1 MSPMLDGILSSTRR
15 RIARLGE
22 QRRDDSSA
30 RRPVRAFDHALA
42 GDGLAVIGEV
52 KRKSPSR
59 GVLAEGLDPVRQA
72 RIYEQAGAAAVS
84 VLTEPEH
91 FSGSNRDLTAVSEA
105 VGIPVIRKDF
115 ILDAAQVWESRR
127 IGADALLLIVGI
139 LGDEQLEDLLQE
151 TSRAGMVALVEVH
164 DPIEAE
170 RAIGAG
176 ARVVGVNNRDLRDF
190 TVDLGTARRVAPY
203 LSGASVKVA
212 ESGIHTPAQAG
223 MMAEAG
229 YDAVLVG
236 EALVRA
242 VRPGELVSQMRGA
255 V

>member
-1 MSPMLDGILSSTRR
+1 MLDGILSSTRR
-15 RIARLGE
+15 RISRLGE
-22 QRRDDSSA
+22 RSRADSA
-30 RRPVRAFDHALA
+30 RRPVRAFEDALA
-42 GDGLAVIGEV
+42 GAGLAVIGEV

-59 GVLAEGLDPVRQA
+59 GVLAEELDPVRQA
-72 RIYEQAGAAAVS
+72 KIYEQAGAAAVS

-91 FSGSNRDLTAVSEA
+91 FSGSNQDLRAVSEA

-127 IGADALLLIVGI
+127 IGADALLLIVSI
-139 LGDEQLEDLLQE
+139 LGDEQLKDLLEE
-151 TSRAGMVALVEVH
+151 TSRAGMAALVEVH
-164 DPIEAE
+164 NPTEAE
-170 RAIGAG
+170 RAIKAG

-203 LSGASVKVA
+203 LSRASVKVA
-212 ESGIHTPAQAG
+212 ESGIHTPAQAA

-229 YDAVLVG
+229 YDAILVG

-242 VRPGELVSQMRGA
+242 RRPGELVSRMRGA

>member
-1 MSPMLDGILSSTRR
+1 MLDEILSSTRR
-15 RIARLGE
+15 RIARLRE
-22 QRRDDSSA
+22 RPRPDSSA
-30 RRPVRAFDHALA
+30 RRPLRAFDDALA
-42 GDGLAVIGEV
+42 GAGLAVIGEV

-91 FSGSNRDLTAVSEA
+91 FSGSNQDLSAVSEA

-115 ILDAAQVWESRR
+115 ILDTAQVWESRR
-127 IGADALLLIVGI
+127 IGADALLLIVAI
-139 LGDEQLEDLLQE
+139 LGDEQLKDLLEE
-151 TSRAGMVALVEVH
+151 TSRAGMAALVEVH
-164 DPIEAE
+164 NPAEAK
-170 RAIGAG
+170 RAIEAG
-176 ARVVGVNNRDLRDF
+176 ARVVGVNNRDLRDV
-190 TVDLGTARRVAPY
+190 TGDLGTARRVAPY
-203 LSGASVKVA
+203 LSRASVKVA
-212 ESGIHTPAQAG
+212 ESGIHTPAQAA

-242 VRPGELVSQMRGA
+242 RRPGELVSRMRGA

>member
-1 MSPMLDGILSSTRR
+1 MLDEILSSTRR
-15 RIARLGE
+15 RIARLRE
-22 QRRDDSSA
+22 QPHADFSA
-30 RRPVRAFDHALA
+30 RGPVRAFDAALA
-42 GDGLAVIGEV
+42 GQGLAVIGEV

-72 RIYEQAGAAAVS
+72 RIYEQAGAAAIS

-91 FSGSNRDLTAVSEA
+91 FSGSNRDLSAVAQAVS
-105 VGIPVIRKDF
+105 VPVIRKDF
-115 ILDAAQVWESRR
+115 ILDPAQVWESRH
-127 IGADALLLIVGI
+127 IGADALLLIVAV
-139 LGDEQLEDLLQE
+139 LGDEQLKGLLVE
-151 TSRAGMVALVEVH
+151 TARAGMVALVEVH
-164 DPIEAE
+164 HPEEAE

-203 LSGASVKVA
+203 LSRASVKVA
-212 ESGIHTPAQAG
+212 ESGIHTPSQAAE
-223 MMAEAG
+223 MAEAG

-242 VRPGELVSQMRGA
+242 RHPGELVSQLRGA
-255 V
+255 G

>member
-1 MSPMLDGILSSTRR
+1 MTSMLDEILSSTRR
-15 RIARLGE
+15 RIARLGD
-22 QRRDDSSA
+22 QSHADSSA
-30 RRPVRAFDHALA
+30 RRPLRAFDDALA
-42 GDGLAVIGEV
+42 GNGLAVIGEV

-72 RIYEQAGAAAVS
+72 RIYERAGAAAVS

-91 FSGSNRDLTAVSEA
+91 FSGSNGDLSAVSEA

-115 ILDAAQVWESRR
+115 ILNAAQVWESRR

-139 LGDEQLEDLLQE
+139 LDDGQLRDLLEE

-164 DPIEAE
+164 NPTEAT
-170 RAIGAG
+170 RAIEAG

-203 LSGASVKVA
+203 LSRASVKVA
-212 ESGIHTPAQAG
+212 ESGIHTPAQAA
-223 MMAEAG
+223 MMAGAG

-242 VRPGELVSQMRGA
+242 RRPGELVSQMRGSI
-255 V
+255 